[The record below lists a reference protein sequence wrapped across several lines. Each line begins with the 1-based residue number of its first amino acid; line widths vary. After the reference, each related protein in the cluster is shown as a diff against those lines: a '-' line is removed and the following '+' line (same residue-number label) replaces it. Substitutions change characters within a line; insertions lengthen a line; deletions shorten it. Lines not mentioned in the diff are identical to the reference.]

1 MQLTTDK
8 IRELLDYNEETGVF
22 TWKARANNSGV
33 TGVT

>member
-22 TWKARANNSGV
+22 TWKARAKHSMLD
-33 TGVT
+33 

>member
-22 TWKARANNSGV
+22 TWKASLEEHGQTR
-33 TGVT
+33 